1 MAHAAGI
8 GFFDP
13 PGLKTSNYKNHAS
26 GCDKGTY
33 FETVPQG
40 DFQKHVFMG
49 RRKGNSVPFSLFAF
63 QDIITSVTGIILLI
77 TMMMAVELVQNMQRA
92 ASAPQEQKSSTVE
105 RTLRG
110 AIEENTQEIVRL
122 ERLLEETTTIRFD
135 ADALRR
141 RLANLSA
148 ATAELEKQTTQIEA
162 TQQEIEQ
169 RKAELAEQ
177 AKELTPEAIEEL
189 AQHQRYIAEQIEAMR
204 QANRVIFNRPEG
216 AAKSPWL
223 VELNADTIL
232 VAEMGARRYPEKFAN
247 VAQFLEWLQGVNNGS
262 VYFVILVKPDSIE
275 TFAALRQ
282 ELQNRQF
289 EVGYDLLRA
298 DQTAIDPNSGA
309 GAP

>member
-1 MAHAAGI
+1 
-8 GFFDP
+8 
-13 PGLKTSNYKNHAS
+13 
-26 GCDKGTY
+26 
-33 FETVPQG
+33 
-40 DFQKHVFMG
+40 MG
-49 RRKGNSVPFSLFAF
+49 RRKSKSVPFSLFAF

-92 ASAPQEQKSSTVE
+92 ASAPQEQKSSAVE

-110 AIEENTQEIVRL
+110 AIGENTQEIIRL

-148 ATAELEKQTTQIEA
+148 ATAELEKQTTRIEA
-162 TQQEIEQ
+162 TQQDIEQ

-177 AKELTPEAIEEL
+177 AKELTPEAIEKL
-189 AQHQRYIAEQIEAMR
+189 AQEQREFAQQIQAMR

-216 AAKSPWL
+216 AARTPWL
-223 VELNADTIL
+223 VELNADQIL
-232 VAEMGARRYPEKFAN
+232 AAEMGASRAPQTFAG
-247 VAQFLEWLQGVNNGS
+247 AAEFLTWASGQNNGTI
-262 VYFVILVKPDSIE
+262 YFVILVKPDSIE

-282 ELQNRQF
+282 ELQDRQF

>member
-1 MAHAAGI
+1 
-8 GFFDP
+8 
-13 PGLKTSNYKNHAS
+13 
-26 GCDKGTY
+26 
-33 FETVPQG
+33 
-40 DFQKHVFMG
+40 MG

-92 ASAPQEQKSSTVE
+92 ASAPQEQKSAAVE

-122 ERLLEETTTIRFD
+122 ERLLEETSTIRFD

-148 ATAELEKQTTQIEA
+148 ATAELEKQTTRIEA

-169 RKAELAEQ
+169 RKAQLAEQ
-177 AKELTPEAIEEL
+177 SEELTPEAVEEIAQEQREL
-189 AQHQRYIAEQIEAMR
+189 AQQIQAMR

-216 AAKSPWL
+216 AAKTPWL
-223 VELNADTIL
+223 VELNTDQIL
-232 VAEMGARRYPEKFAN
+232 AAEMGASRAPQAFPSAAE
-247 VAQFLEWLQGVNNGS
+247 FLMWAGGQNTGAI
-262 VYFVILVKPDSIE
+262 YFVILVKPDSIE

-282 ELQNRQF
+282 ELQDRQF

-298 DQTAIDPNSGA
+298 DQTAIDPNTGA

>member
-1 MAHAAGI
+1 
-8 GFFDP
+8 
-13 PGLKTSNYKNHAS
+13 
-26 GCDKGTY
+26 
-33 FETVPQG
+33 
-40 DFQKHVFMG
+40 MG

-92 ASAPQEQKSSTVE
+92 ASAPQEQKSPAVE
-105 RTLRG
+105 GTLRG
-110 AIEENTQEIVRL
+110 AIQENTQEIVRL

-148 ATAELEKQTTQIEA
+148 ATAELEKQTTRIEV
-162 TQQEIEQ
+162 TQKDIER
-169 RKAELAEQ
+169 RKAELAKQ
-177 AKELTPEAIEEL
+177 SKDLTPEAIEEL
-189 AQHQRYIAEQIEAMR
+189 AQEQREIAQQIEAMR
-204 QANRVIFNRPEG
+204 KANRVIFNRPEG

-223 VELNADTIL
+223 VELNADRIL
-232 VAEMGARRYPEKFAN
+232 VAEMGATRSPETFAS
-247 VAQFLEWLQGVNNGS
+247 AAEFLTWVGGMNNGS

-282 ELQNRQF
+282 ELQDRQF

-298 DQTAIDPNSGA
+298 DQTAIDPNTGA

>member
-1 MAHAAGI
+1 MS
-8 GFFDP
+8 
-13 PGLKTSNYKNHAS
+13 LKLSNTVAQ
-26 GCDKGTY
+26 
-33 FETVPQG
+33 FERD
-40 DFQKHVFMG
+40 DFQKHVLMG

-92 ASAPQEQKSSTVE
+92 ASAPQEQKSSAVE
-105 RTLRG
+105 GTLRS
-110 AIEENTQEIVRL
+110 AIQENTEEIVRL
-122 ERLLEETTTIRFD
+122 ERLLEETNTIRFD

-148 ATAELEKQTTQIEA
+148 ATAALEQQTTRIEL
-162 TQQEIEQ
+162 TQKDIEQ
-169 RKAELAEQ
+169 RKAQLAEQ
-177 AKELTPEAIEEL
+177 SKEITPESIEKHSQE
-189 AQHQRYIAEQIEAMR
+189 QREITQQIEAMR

-216 AAKSPWL
+216 ATKIPWL
-223 VELNADTIL
+223 VELNADKIL
-232 VAEMGARRYPEKFAN
+232 AAEMGASRPPQIFAGETE
-247 VAQFLEWLQGVNNGS
+247 FLAWASNQNAGA

-282 ELQNRQF
+282 NLQVRQF

-298 DQTAIDPNSGA
+298 DQTAIDPNTGA

>member
-1 MAHAAGI
+1 
-8 GFFDP
+8 
-13 PGLKTSNYKNHAS
+13 
-26 GCDKGTY
+26 
-33 FETVPQG
+33 
-40 DFQKHVFMG
+40 MG

-92 ASAPQEQKSSTVE
+92 ASAPQEQKSSAVE

-148 ATAELEKQTTQIEA
+148 ATAELEEQTTRIEA

-169 RKAELAEQ
+169 RKAELAKQ
-177 AKELTPEAIEEL
+177 SKDLTPEAIEEL
-189 AQHQRYIAEQIEAMR
+189 AQEQREIAQQIEAMR

-216 AAKSPWL
+216 AAKTPWL
-223 VELNADTIL
+223 VELNADGIL
-232 VAEMGARRYPEKFAN
+232 AAEMGASRPPQSFAD
-247 VAQFLEWLQGVNNGS
+247 AAGFLAWAGTQNAGS
-262 VYFVILVKPDSIE
+262 VYFVILVKPDSIL
-275 TFAALRQ
+275 TFDSLRPD
-282 ELQNRQF
+282 LQDRKF
-289 EVGYDLLRA
+289 EVGYDLLRT
-298 DQTAIDPNSGA
+298 DQTAIDPNTGA